1 MAGRER
7 QRERE
12 KRRGKRRGSVRRE
25 AREEKEREKEKRERE
40 ESSDGHIL
48 VWETGRVK
56 LPLTLTGRL
65 WTSRF
70 EERAVLATASRRQV
84 SSTSAL
90 IGIYPF
96 SKC

>member
-12 KRRGKRRGSVRRE
+12 RRRGKRRGSVPRE
-25 AREEKEREKEKRERE
+25 GREEKKRE

-56 LPLTLTGRL
+56 LPLTETGRL
-65 WTSRF
+65 D
-70 EERAVLATASRRQV
+70 
-84 SSTSAL
+84 
-90 IGIYPF
+90 
-96 SKC
+96 K